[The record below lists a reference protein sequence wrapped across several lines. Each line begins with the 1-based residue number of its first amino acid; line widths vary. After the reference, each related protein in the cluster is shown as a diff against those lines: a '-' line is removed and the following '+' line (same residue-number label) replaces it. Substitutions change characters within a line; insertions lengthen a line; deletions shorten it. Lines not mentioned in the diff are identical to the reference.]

1 MDNYASK
8 ASTFAREKRKLLTE
22 LRIIQQQINT
32 VRESRKA
39 FWES

>member
-8 ASTFAREKRKLLTE
+8 ASTFAREKRELLTE
-22 LRIIQQQINT
+22 LRITQQQINT
-32 VRESRKA
+32 RESKKA

>member
-1 MDNYASK
+1 MGNYASK
-8 ASTFAREKRKLLTE
+8 ASTFAREKRELLTE

-32 VRESRKA
+32 MRESRKA